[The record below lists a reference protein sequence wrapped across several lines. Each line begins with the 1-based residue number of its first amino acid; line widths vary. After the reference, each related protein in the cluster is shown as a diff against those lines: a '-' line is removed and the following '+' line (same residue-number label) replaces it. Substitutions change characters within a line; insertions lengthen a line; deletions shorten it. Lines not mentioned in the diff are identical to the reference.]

1 MELVKRLQP
10 ILRELFFKNTGFE
23 ELRIPGSELLGMQ
36 PDIIGRNGKTLILG
50 EITVSGYMGKNKKN
64 FHIGGTRKLAE
75 AFLKLHILKG
85 RLAEINIELKS
96 DFECIQI
103 YFVYPEKSRF
113 MNALGYREK
122 IFKKDLV
129 RFGIPIDPITEGKI
143 SEVYERANRE
153 IGKRT

>member
-1 MELVKRLQP
+1 M
-10 ILRELFFKNTGFE
+10 
-23 ELRIPGSELLGMQ
+23 
-36 PDIIGRNGKTLILG
+36 
-50 EITVSGYMGKNKKN
+50 
-64 FHIGGTRKLAE
+64 AE

-113 MNALGYREK
+113 MNALGYRKK
-122 IFKKDLV
+122 IFEKDLV

-143 SEVYERANRE
+143 SEVYGRANRE
-153 IGKRT
+153 IGKGHS